1 MIGQVKTI
9 NGVKQIVSV
18 SGENVIDSVTDGSM
32 LPITSNAVYD
42 ALSSMSVITKMFV
55 SSSDTIDISLD
66 TIIYVVTS
74 SITVT
79 LSYIT
84 INGLKVEV
92 HAMEDCTIEYY
103 VDSNT
108 VNTLSMGSGTS
119 ATFIFY
125 NGWKFDGIYGA
136 VWN

>member
-18 SGENVIDSVTDGSM
+18 SGENVIDSIVDGSM
-32 LPITSNAVYD
+32 LPVTSNAVYD
-42 ALSSMSVITKMFV
+42 ALSSMSVITKMFI
-55 SSSDTIDISLD
+55 SSSSIIEISLD
-66 TIIYVVTS
+66 TIIYVTTS

-79 LSYIT
+79 LSYIVH
-84 INGLKVEV
+84 NGLKVEI

-108 VNTLSMGSGTS
+108 LDTLSMGAGTS

-125 NGWKFDGIYGA
+125 NGWKFDGVYGA